1 MGPFPILP
9 TRSSLIHG
17 LILSSKEKI
26 NSKENTPAQAFP
38 VCKSSLCFRTS
49 WCSLCF
55 FHFKVLLG
63 GG

>member
-26 NSKENTPAQAFP
+26 NSKENTSAQAFP
-38 VCKSSLCFRTS
+38 VCKSLFVFSYFVVQPLFFSL
-49 WCSLCF
+49 
-55 FHFKVLLG
+55 
-63 GG
+63 